1 MLIMKKK
8 NQHPTPREYRVK
20 YKINGSLEQN
30 IQYYNVF
37 HSSEALDFLA
47 HTFRRENIE
56 GDKLTIIAIEEY
68 DRFRNAWDGRLEKAV
83 QFAESPEILAKNDE
97 VFLIRDKQ

>member
-1 MLIMKKK
+1 
-8 NQHPTPREYRVK
+8 
-20 YKINGSLEQN
+20 
-30 IQYYNVF
+30 VF

-47 HTFRRENIE
+47 HTFRREHIE

-83 QFAESPEILAKNDE
+83 EFANSPEILAKNDE